1 MTLDVNLTVIRLA
14 TPADQSEWLR
24 MRHDLWPDVE
34 PQDLLLPTAPAHP
47 GSILGTGTLT
57 FSYVVGAGQNTPD
70 LAVSNRDSNDVSVL
84 LGNGCETSPVGYI
97 EGWLVDEDLRGQGL
111 GKALV
116 KKAENWARE
125 QGLHEMASDT
135 WLENEASIAAH
146 LKMGYEEVERLIH
159 FAKTL

>member
-1 MTLDVNLTVIRLA
+1 MTLDVNFTVIRLV
-14 TPADQSEWLR
+14 TPADQAEWLR

-34 PQDLLLPTAPAHP
+34 PADLLREMDRIIADPQTPVFVMERP
-47 GSILGTGTLT
+47 DGRLGGFIETGTRK
-57 FSYVVGAGQNTPD
+57 YAD
-70 LAVSNRDSNDVSVL
+70 
-84 LGNGCETSPVGYI
+84 GCETSPVGYI
-97 EGWLVDEDLRGQGL
+97 EGWLVDEDLRGQGV

-116 KKAENWARE
+116 KTAEDWARE

-135 WLENEASIAAH
+135 WLENEVSIAAH

>member
-1 MTLDVNLTVIRLA
+1 MTLDVNLTVLRLA

-34 PQDLLLPTAPAHP
+34 TQDLLHEMERIMADPQTPVFVMERPNGKLGGFIET
-47 GSILGTGTLT
+47 GSRK
-57 FSYVVGAGQNTPD
+57 YAD
-70 LAVSNRDSNDVSVL
+70 
-84 LGNGCETSPVGYI
+84 GCETSPVGYI